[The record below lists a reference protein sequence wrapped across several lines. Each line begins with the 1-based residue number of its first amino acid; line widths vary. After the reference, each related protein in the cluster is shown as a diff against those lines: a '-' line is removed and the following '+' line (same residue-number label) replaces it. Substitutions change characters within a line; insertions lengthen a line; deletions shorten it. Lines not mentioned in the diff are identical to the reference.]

1 MVKILKVE
9 EYAEYVGKEMDDACD
24 EYDRMDLM
32 KLEKNEKISVFI
44 DNFTDIW
51 GHQESA
57 LTHPFYGAIF
67 FPSSETTAS
76 ALQFVVAHELFHIKQ
91 LRDVGWGSLKPP
103 KLIPSDDPMTWF
115 TDASADYAA
124 GRIVWTRDTEP
135 GRTMGKDINARFL
148 QASLRYNVAGNDN
161 DPHSGHMY
169 SASHFLDYL
178 LNGRPTLGSPKP
190 ANPTQRDINQRF
202 VQIWGEMMSWKTKKG
217 SIDALGVLRQ
227 WAGGSFD
234 FDSAFEDFAAYFLFN
249 VNSPMPGKPKKVPD
263 KARSGNVCGLLLKDS
278 QSTCDSIKIKGW
290 YSAGLW
296 DVAVE
301 VDPTKQP
308 RTVTVEP
315 VEDVSDVIVKV
326 YVLPKNER
334 QNFGL
339 WVNPKPKCPQ
349 ATKNAPCMVSVTYD
363 DNVLY
368 VVATNSGS
376 QDREVTVKVS
386 TVDLNVDPPKIESGA
401 VGVDYNFAA
410 TAKGIPSSVKTIR
423 WYWDLDEMEKEE
435 IQKEPFPQSVQSRAR
450 RQFMAPGDFEL
461 TVSLYDTTR
470 DGRGVLLAEATVPV
484 SIKKDTLAAPKT
496 TTPLGSCKCPCAWGP
511 LAPSDID
518 LNYALHGM
526 VQDLKWQECAN
537 MWAKKCGCP
546 NLGDMRDT
554 SCMIKCCFP

>member
-334 QNFGL
+334 QNLGP
-339 WVNPKPKCPQ
+339 WGSPKPKCQ
-349 ATKNAPCMVSVTYD
+349 ATKKAPCVVSLTSD

-368 VVATNSGS
+368 VVATNRGS

-386 TVDLNVDPPKIESGA
+386 SSEVKPTITPKPLVPCKCICPG
-401 VGVDYNFAA
+401 GW
-410 TAKGIPSSVKTIR
+410 P
-423 WYWDLDEMEKEE
+423 L
-435 IQKEPFPQSVQSRAR
+435 VQ
-450 RQFMAPGDFEL
+450 FPGDF
-461 TVSLYDTTR
+461 
-470 DGRGVLLAEATVPV
+470 LL
-484 SIKKDTLAAPKT
+484 
-496 TTPLGSCKCPCAWGP
+496 GP
-511 LAPSDID
+511 LCPPDPPPPEPA
-518 LNYALHGM
+518 YGTC
-526 VQDLKWQECAN
+526 KWEECYDE
-537 MWAKKCGCP
+537 WEKKCGCP
-546 NLGDMRDT
+546 PRSDPT
-554 SCMIKCCFP
+554 ASACMASCCFRP